1 VTRKGRLSYAD
12 SWPMLTGYIAQM
24 VMDGSDDA
32 AQILAYAHELRPSTQ
47 LFTGTVE
54 QLVYARKDKT

>member
-1 VTRKGRLSYAD
+1 MV
-12 SWPMLTGYIAQM
+12 TGYIAQM
-24 VMDGSDDA
+24 VLDGSDDA

-54 QLVYARKDKT
+54 QLIEGRKDKA

>member
-1 VTRKGRLSYAD
+1 
-12 SWPMLTGYIAQM
+12 MLTGYIAQM